1 MGGTIAIGILLEN
14 GTVCYYLM
22 RDISA
27 YDVMNTSFEEHMRLT
42 EVACASV
49 DDFFKYELFEE
60 DDSAIRY
67 LVVDPTT
74 VTYRYYGGTDEYTL
88 TKKPVR

>member
-1 MGGTIAIGILLEN
+1 MGGTTAIGILMEN

-27 YDVMNTSFEEHMRLT
+27 YDVMHTSFREHALFADM
-42 EVACASV
+42 ACASA

-60 DDSAIRY
+60 EDSAIRY
-67 LVVDPTT
+67 LVLSPTT
-74 VTYRYYGGTDEYTL
+74 ITYRYHGDDEEYTL
-88 TKKPVR
+88 TKKKI